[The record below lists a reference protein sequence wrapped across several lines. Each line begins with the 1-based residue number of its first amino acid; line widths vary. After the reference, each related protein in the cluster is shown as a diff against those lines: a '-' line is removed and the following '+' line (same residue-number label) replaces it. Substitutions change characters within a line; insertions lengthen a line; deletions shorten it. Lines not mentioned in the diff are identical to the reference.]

1 MTEWLIISVSLS
13 FVSIVLFFVF
23 IICCV
28 RRRRNRKT
36 KIKKEVA
43 TIPIEIK
50 TKNDSQNNV
59 ISKSETK
66 TFSQQQPKESLPPIE
81 PSLSYPSEKIINA
94 SEDQHKPPIP
104 SGKLSRSEK
113 QTRTMYMNENKE
125 DEKNEEQKE
134 NKNEIKPSKVENKDK
149 RSSSENVVLID
160 SEIETPPLQS
170 QKTNNGGE
178 EKQILPTTN
187 SESSDI
193 EKEENN
199 EEDNV
204 NNKENTNNKN
214 EKDWGDSDEDFDAIY
229 DLGHDAHGSA
239 PIQDEHHGSVLMH
252 LLSQVRIGMDL
263 GKVTLPTFILERR
276 SLLEMYADF
285 FAHPDS
291 FIGATKEPSTPES
304 RFLSVLQNYLNS
316 FYPARKSGKAKK
328 PYNPVLGEIFRCRWT
343 IPGTKPCKQKT
354 KSGPFPGSATNQVTF
369 IAEQVSHHPPI
380 TAFYAEHPESDIS
393 FNAYIF
399 TKSVYLGLS
408 IALHNI
414 GQGVLTLHRYGENYT
429 ITFPSAYGRAV
440 MSSAPWF
447 ELEGKVKVHCEET
460 QYRAEIEFIG
470 KPLLF
475 GKPHQISGSIYH
487 GNNSK
492 KPIMYL
498 KGEWNGQIFIR
509 QGNRGKDK
517 LFVDT
522 RAKPDVVKE
531 CVPVM
536 QQEEKESRRLWRHV
550 TAALFHNNLEVATEA
565 KHLVEQKQRDERTQR
580 EKKKTVWQTRYF
592 EKGSDE
598 YSWCYKEQ
606 LNQRENIK

>member
-1 MTEWLIISVSLS
+1 MTGWTIISVSLC
-13 FVSIVLFFVF
+13 FLSIVFLSVFVL
-23 IICCV
+23 CCSK
-28 RRRRNRKT
+28 RRKNRKINKT
-36 KIKKEVA
+36 KTKKGTKVA
-43 TIPIEIK
+43 TTPIEIK
-50 TKNDSQNNV
+50 IDSQINV
-59 ISKSETK
+59 DTSNIEIQD
-66 TFSQQQPKESLPPIE
+66 FPQQQSTELPVIE
-81 PSLSYPSEKIINA
+81 TSSNPSEKRIDETK
-94 SEDQHKPPIP
+94 SQHKHPIP
-104 SGKLSRSEK
+104 SEQTSRSVK
-113 QTRTMYMNENKE
+113 QTHTMYNIVEDKE
-125 DEKNEEQKE
+125 DENNEEKEE
-134 NKNEIKPSKVENKDK
+134 NKNESKSSKVENKDK
-149 RSSSENVVLID
+149 LKSSENKVLID
-160 SEIETPPLQS
+160 SSNRPLQI
-170 QKTNNGGE
+170 QKINGE
-178 EKQILPTTN
+178 DKP
-187 SESSDI
+187 SESSET

-199 EEDNV
+199 NEEE
-204 NNKENTNNKN
+204 NKENINNKN
-214 EKDWGDSDEDFDAIY
+214 EQDWGDSDEDFDAIY
-229 DLGHDAHGSA
+229 DLGHDAHGA
-239 PIQDEHHGSVLMH
+239 TPIQDEHHGSVLMH

-285 FAHPDS
+285 FAHPDC
-291 FIGATKEPSTPES
+291 FIEATKEPSTPES
-304 RFLSVLQNYLNS
+304 RFLSILLNYLTS

-343 IPGTKPCKQKT
+343 IPGTQPCKQKT
-354 KSGPFPGSATNQVTF
+354 KNGPFPGSATNQVTF

-380 TAFYAEHPESDIS
+380 TAFYAEHPKSDIS
-393 FNAYIF
+393 FNAYIY

-414 GQGVLTLHRYGENYT
+414 GQGVLTLHRHEENYS

-447 ELEGKVKVHCEET
+447 ELEGKVKIHCEET
-460 QYRAEIEFIG
+460 QYRAEIEFHG

-509 QGNRGKDK
+509 EGNRGKDK

-565 KHLVEQKQRDERTQR
+565 KHLVEQRQRDERTQR
-580 EKKKTVWQTRYF
+580 EKKKIAWQTRYF
-592 EKGSDE
+592 DKGSDE
-598 YSWCYKEQ
+598 YSWNYKEP
-606 LNQRENIK
+606 LNQRDTQ

>member
-1 MTEWLIISVSLS
+1 MIGWTIISVSLCLL
-13 FVSIVLFFVF
+13 SIVPLFVF
-23 IICCV
+23 VLCCSK
-28 RRRRNRKT
+28 RRKNRKINKAKT
-36 KIKKEVA
+36 KKGTKVA
-43 TIPIEIK
+43 TTPIEIK
-50 TKNDSQNNV
+50 IESQINV
-59 ISKSETK
+59 DTSNIELQD
-66 TFSQQQPKESLPPIE
+66 FPQQPSSELPVIE
-81 PSLSYPSEKIINA
+81 TSSSPSEKRIDETK
-94 SEDQHKPPIP
+94 SQHKHPIP
-104 SGKLSRSEK
+104 SGQTSRSVK
-113 QTRTMYMNENKE
+113 QTHTMYNIESKS
-125 DEKNEEQKE
+125 
-134 NKNEIKPSKVENKDK
+134 SKVEKKDK
-149 RSSSENVVLID
+149 LKSSENKVLID
-160 SEIETPPLQS
+160 SNNRPFQI
-170 QKTNNGGE
+170 QKINGE
-178 EKQILPTTN
+178 DKP
-187 SESSDI
+187 SESSET

-199 EEDNV
+199 EE
-204 NNKENTNNKN
+204 NKENINNN
-214 EKDWGDSDEDFDAIY
+214 DEQDWGDSDEDFDAIY
-229 DLGHDAHGSA
+229 DLGHDAHGST

-252 LLSQVRIGMDL
+252 ILSQVRIGMDL

-285 FAHPDS
+285 FAHPDC
-291 FIGATKEPSTPES
+291 FIEATKEPSTPES
-304 RFLSVLQNYLNS
+304 RFLSILLNYLTS

-343 IPGTKPCKQKT
+343 IPGTQPCKQKT

-380 TAFYAEHPESDIS
+380 TAFYAEHPKSDIS
-393 FNAYIF
+393 FNAYIY

-414 GQGVLTLHRYGENYT
+414 GQGVLTLHRYEENYSV
-429 ITFPSAYGRAV
+429 TFPSAYGRAV

-447 ELEGKVKVHCEET
+447 ELEGKVKIHCEET
-460 QYRAEIEFIG
+460 QYRAEIEFHG

-509 QGNRGKDK
+509 EGNRGKDK

-565 KHLVEQKQRDERTQR
+565 KHLVEQRQRDERTQR
-580 EKKKTVWQTRYF
+580 EKKKIAWQTRYF
-592 EKGSDE
+592 DKGTDE
-598 YSWCYKEQ
+598 YSWNYKEP
-606 LNQRENIK
+606 LNQRDTQ